1 MTIVVKAGKVYGL
14 RKMSNIDNIKNY
26 TVIDLEM
33 TGLSAKNDK
42 IIEIGAAR
50 VRGGE
55 IVDTIST
62 LVNPKQHIPQRV
74 QELTG
79 ITDSDVEN
87 AADMDEAVDNLL
99 NFIGDDIILGQN
111 VTFDYSFL
119 KQWAVNHKRTLS
131 LNAYDTL
138 KIARKCLPAEQSKRL
153 EDLCEYFG
161 VNRENAHR
169 ALDDAIETKQIF
181 EKLLALMDEKGEPVE
196 SKPLVYKAKK
206 QTPATAHQVRQL
218 RELMAEYGIADVISW
233 DNLTRSQA
241 SRLYDE
247 YRSKYINRCVDD
259 SQINYRPRRYQPVGF
274 QA

>member
-1 MTIVVKAGKVYGL
+1 
-14 RKMSNIDNIKNY
+14 MSNIDNIKNY

-87 AADMDEAVDNLL
+87 AADMDAAVDNLL
-99 NFIGDDIILGQN
+99 DFIGDDIILGQN

-138 KIARKCLPAEQSKRL
+138 KIARKCLPAEQSKKL
-153 EDLCEYFG
+153 EDLCEYFD
-161 VNRENAHR
+161 VSRENAHR

-181 EKLLALMDEKGEPVE
+181 EKLLALMDENGEPVE
-196 SKPLVYKAKK
+196 SKPLVYKAK
-206 QTPATAHQVRQL
+206 TDTCHSTSVRQL
-218 RELMAEYGIADVISW
+218 KELMAEYGIADVISW
-233 DNLTRSQA
+233 DNDQKSPQGCTMNIAVSTLIGVWMTRN
-241 SRLYDE
+241 
-247 YRSKYINRCVDD
+247 K
-259 SQINYRPRRYQPVGF
+259 F
-274 QA
+274 QYNKL

>member
-1 MTIVVKAGKVYGL
+1 MTIVLKAGKVYRL

-55 IVDTIST
+55 IVDMIST

-87 AADMDEAVDNLL
+87 AADMDAAVDNLL
-99 NFIGDDIILGQN
+99 DFIGDDIILGQN

-119 KQWAVNHKRTLS
+119 KKAAVN
-131 LNAYDTL
+131 
-138 KIARKCLPAEQSKRL
+138 EGM
-153 EDLCEYFG
+153 E
-161 VNRENAHR
+161 
-169 ALDDAIETKQIF
+169 F
-181 EKLLALMDEKGEPVE
+181 EKQGIDINVINTGQV
-196 SKPLVYKAKK
+196 K
-206 QTPATAHQVRQL
+206 Q
-218 RELMAEYGIADVISW
+218 G
-233 DNLTRSQA
+233 
-241 SRLYDE
+241 
-247 YRSKYINRCVDD
+247 KYLNNSI
-259 SQINYRPRRYQPVGF
+259 II
-274 QA
+274 

>member
-1 MTIVVKAGKVYGL
+1 
-14 RKMSNIDNIKNY
+14 MSNIDNIKNY

-50 VRGGE
+50 VRDGE

-74 QELTG
+74 QQLTG
-79 ITDSDVEN
+79 ITDTDVEN
-87 AADMDEAVDNLL
+87 AADMDEAVDNLQGGMEKEEAMRQFFE
-99 NFIGDDIILGQN
+99 FIGEDIIVGQN
-111 VTFDYSFL
+111 VIFDYGFL
-119 KQWAVNHKRTLS
+119 KQWAVNHKHTLS

-138 KIARKCLPAEQSKRL
+138 KIARKCLPAEQSKKL

-161 VNRENAHR
+161 VSRENAHR

-181 EKLLALMDEKGEPVE
+181 EKLLVLMDEKGEPVE

-218 RELMAEYGIADVISW
+218 KELMAEYGIADVISW

-247 YRSKYINRCVDD
+247 YRSKYINRCVDG
-259 SQINYRPRRYQPVGF
+259 SE
-274 QA
+274 

>member
-1 MTIVVKAGKVYGL
+1 MAIAVKAGKVYGL

-55 IVDTIST
+55 IVDTVST

-99 NFIGDDIILGQN
+99 NFIGDDIILGQK

-138 KIARKCLPAEQSKRL
+138 KIARKCLPAEQSKKL
-153 EDLCEYFG
+153 EDLCEYFD
-161 VNRENAHR
+161 VSRENAHR

-196 SKPLVYKAKK
+196 PKPLVYKAKK

-218 RELMAEYGIADVISW
+218 KELMTEYGIADVISW

-247 YRSKYINRCVDD
+247 YRSKYINRCV
-259 SQINYRPRRYQPVGF
+259 
-274 QA
+274 

>member
-55 IVDTIST
+55 IVDTVST

-99 NFIGDDIILGQN
+99 DFIGDDIILGQN
-111 VTFDYSFL
+111 VTFDYSF
-119 KQWAVNHKRTLS
+119 
-131 LNAYDTL
+131 
-138 KIARKCLPAEQSKRL
+138 
-153 EDLCEYFG
+153 
-161 VNRENAHR
+161 
-169 ALDDAIETKQIF
+169 
-181 EKLLALMDEKGEPVE
+181 
-196 SKPLVYKAKK
+196 
-206 QTPATAHQVRQL
+206 
-218 RELMAEYGIADVISW
+218 
-233 DNLTRSQA
+233 
-241 SRLYDE
+241 
-247 YRSKYINRCVDD
+247 
-259 SQINYRPRRYQPVGF
+259 
-274 QA
+274 

>member
-1 MTIVVKAGKVYGL
+1 MTIVLKAGKVYRL

-79 ITDSDVEN
+79 ITDSDVEK
-87 AADMDEAVDNLL
+87 ATDMDEAVDNLL

-138 KIARKCLPAEQSKRL
+138 KIARKCLPAEQSKKL

-181 EKLLALMDEKGEPVE
+181 EKLLALMDEKGEMVE

-218 RELMAEYGIADVISW
+218 KELMAEYGIADVISW

-247 YRSKYINRCVDD
+247 YRSKYINRCVDG
-259 SQINYRPRRYQPVGF
+259 SE
-274 QA
+274 

>member
-1 MTIVVKAGKVYGL
+1 MTIVLKAGKVYGL
-14 RKMSNIDNIKNY
+14 RKMSNIDNIKKY

-79 ITDSDVEN
+79 ITDSDVEK

-99 NFIGDDIILGQN
+99 DFIGDDIILGQN

-138 KIARKCLPAEQSKRL
+138 KIARKCLPAEQSKKL
-153 EDLCEYFG
+153 EDLCEYFD
-161 VNRENAHR
+161 VSRENAHR

-196 SKPLVYKAKK
+196 PKPLVYKAKK

-218 RELMAEYGIADVISW
+218 KELMTEYGIADVISW

-247 YRSKYINRCVDD
+247 YRSRYINRCEDG
-259 SQINYRPRRYQPVGF
+259 SK
-274 QA
+274 

>member
-1 MTIVVKAGKVYGL
+1 MQDYV
-14 RKMSNIDNIKNY
+14 
-26 TVIDLEM
+26 VIDLEM
-33 TGLSAKNDK
+33 TGLNAKTDH
-42 IIEIGAAR
+42 ILEVGAVR
-50 VRGGE
+50 VRNHQA
-55 IVDTIST
+55 VDKFGAI
-62 LVNPKQHIPQRV
+62 LCQNVKIPEKV
-74 QELTG
+74 TELTG
-79 ITDSDVEN
+79 IT
-87 AADMDEAVDNLL
+87 EAMVQGGMEKEEAMRQFFE
-99 NFIGDDIILGQN
+99 FIGEDIIVGQN
-111 VTFDYSFL
+111 VIFDYGFL

-138 KIARKCLPAEQSKRL
+138 KIARKCLPAEQSKKL

-161 VNRENAHR
+161 VSREKAHR

-218 RELMAEYGIADVISW
+218 KELMAEYGIADVISW

-247 YRSKYINRCVDD
+247 YRSKYINRCVDG
-259 SQINYRPRRYQPVGF
+259 SE
-274 QA
+274 

>member
-1 MTIVVKAGKVYGL
+1 MTTAVKAGKVYGL

-99 NFIGDDIILGQN
+99 DFIGDDIILGQN

-138 KIARKCLPAEQSKRL
+138 KIARKCLPAEQSKKL

-196 SKPLVYKAKK
+196 SKSLVYKAKNRH
-206 QTPATAHQVRQL
+206 PPRP
-218 RELMAEYGIADVISW
+218 I
-233 DNLTRSQA
+233 RS
-241 SRLYDE
+241 
-247 YRSKYINRCVDD
+247 D
-259 SQINYRPRRYQPVGF
+259 S
-274 QA
+274 

>member
-1 MTIVVKAGKVYGL
+1 MTIVLKAGKVYRL

-50 VRGGE
+50 VRGGK

-87 AADMDEAVDNLL
+87 AADMDAAVDNLL

-138 KIARKCLPAEQSKRL
+138 KIARKCLPAEQSKKL

-181 EKLLALMDEKGEPVE
+181 EKLLALMDEKGEQVE
-196 SKPLVYKAKK
+196 PKPLVYKAKK

-218 RELMAEYGIADVISW
+218 KELMAEYGIADVISW

-247 YRSKYINRCVDD
+247 YRSKYINRCVDG
-259 SQINYRPRRYQPVGF
+259 SE
-274 QA
+274 